1 MAYLIITSIVQNSAV
16 ALLLILLQMTKEI
29 AGKPDIIQGYHLI
42 IIKISSSTAREGINI
57 IFIFNRSALN
67 NIHYDDENR
76 EQD

>member
-16 ALLLILLQMTKEI
+16 VLLLRLLQMTKEI